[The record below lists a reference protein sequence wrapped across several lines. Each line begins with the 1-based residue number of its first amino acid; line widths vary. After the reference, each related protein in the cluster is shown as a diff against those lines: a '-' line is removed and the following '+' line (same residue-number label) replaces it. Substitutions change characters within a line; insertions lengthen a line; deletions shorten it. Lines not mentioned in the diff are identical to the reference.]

1 MIPRGELDSMSKKM
15 KEKRNNFGEN
25 GMQSLGGLTPDL
37 VSVLKSLSKIM
48 LQSKLSKHSR
58 IIIKVKLYGR
68 KASGI
73 SSELNASQ

>member
-1 MIPRGELDSMSKKM
+1 MILRGELDSMSKKM
-15 KEKRNNFGEN
+15 KEKRNNIGEN
-25 GMQSLGGLTPDL
+25 GMQSLGRLTPDL
-37 VSVLKSLSKIM
+37 VSVLKSLPKM
-48 LQSKLSKHSR
+48 KLQSKLSEHSR